1 LVDVPALGRREIEMT
16 LKSDTEALQSI
27 EEEARRLLKLT
38 EDNLKVEILDGLKL
52 IIAIAT
58 YRTNLLDPDAIR
70 ESH

>member
-1 LVDVPALGRREIEMT
+1 MT